1 MTAAQS
7 LFDRGWGKSPVQ
19 IDLNVRAKFDD
30 FLRDVGL
37 AANYE
42 RDHPVIEAEDA
53 TE

>member
-1 MTAAQS
+1 MSQKLVGERS
-7 LFDRGWGKSPVQ
+7 VM
-19 IDLNVRAKFDD
+19 NVRAKFDD

-42 RDHPVIEAEDA
+42 RDHPVIEAEEV